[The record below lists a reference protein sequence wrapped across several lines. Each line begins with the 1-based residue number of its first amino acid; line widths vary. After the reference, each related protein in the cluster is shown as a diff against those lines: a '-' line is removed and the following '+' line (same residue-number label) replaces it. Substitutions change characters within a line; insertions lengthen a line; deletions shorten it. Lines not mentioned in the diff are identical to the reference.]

1 MRTPYPTTTL
11 RRTGGTPADTTQTG
25 RLSQTRDRWG
35 LGSDP
40 VGSAPSTNQKS
51 DCDGRGSQIAPW
63 RKHGHT
69 GERPAAN
76 RPLTRDARVRP
87 ISNVM
92 TTSYAWRQPLSTT
105 LRDSMG
111 PA

>member
-51 DCDGRGSQIAPW
+51 DRDGRGSQVAPP

-76 RPLTRDARVRP
+76 PPLTRDARVRP
-87 ISNVM
+87 ISNLM
-92 TTSYAWRQPLSTT
+92 TTSYAWNESLVSTAG
-105 LRDSMG
+105 DSVG